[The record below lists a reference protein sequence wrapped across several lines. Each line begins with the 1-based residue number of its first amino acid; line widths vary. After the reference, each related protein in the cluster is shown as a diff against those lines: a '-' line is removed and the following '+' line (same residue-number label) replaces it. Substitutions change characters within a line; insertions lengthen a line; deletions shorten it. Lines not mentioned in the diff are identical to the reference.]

1 MAVTVIDG
9 GGWGEVVQFK
19 EGDTSLLKG
28 FNIQNRNYR
37 GIYIYKSSPT
47 IENNDI
53 VANNN
58 KGGYGGGISVSWG
71 SPTITA
77 NTISNNEALYLSVG
91 IYIQNSNAVITANII
106 SSNEAGSGGG
116 IHLSE
121 SSIIIAE
128 NTISNNEAKYNGGG
142 IYVSLGS
149 YLLPVTIRPT
159 GWGSAGDS
167 DYRQNVSP
175 DDSPIANNNFSGNTH
190 GGDPADGA
198 QVYFERL

>member
-28 FNIQNRNYR
+28 FNIQNGNYR

-77 NTISNNEALYLSVG
+77 NTISN
-91 IYIQNSNAVITANII
+91 
-106 SSNEAGSGGG
+106 NEAGSGGG